1 MKRLQ
6 RVDLEDVARAAGVS
20 RSTAS
25 RALRGEARV
34 SAETTQRVLE
44 TAEALG
50 YVRDIRAAELAS
62 TAATTVGLL
71 IRGAERSF
79 YGEVAAKVQA
89 ETDLREI
96 DLLVVSGGDDHAS
109 QVRALNNLLGH
120 GVAGIMVASGR
131 ASLSA
136 AEHAASFVSTVLL
149 GLDSDHASIDSVA
162 IDPASEALL
171 ARHVA
176 EAGHRRVA
184 VTTSDQAGS
193 TTLQVRTS
201 RFREELERHGATT
214 SLVHGMGDRGPVFA
228 AELRRAIDDGA
239 TAVMAGDDPTAVE
252 ILELLGE
259 WGLRC
264 PDDVSVTGFDGVGV
278 FLSPLFGLT
287 TMRQPVEQMARW
299 AVQTM
304 VSRVGGA
311 QEGTRHVTYP
321 GQYRPGRT
329 LGPPPRGVA

>member
-34 SAETTQRVLE
+34 SPETTRRVLE
-44 TAEALG
+44 TAESLG

-62 TAATTVGLL
+62 TAPTTVGLL

-79 YGEVAAKVQA
+79 YGDVAAKVQA

-96 DLLVVSGGDDHAS
+96 DLLVVSGSDDHAS

-131 ASLSA
+131 ASLAA

-149 GLDSDHASIDSVA
+149 GLDPNHSSIDSVA
-162 IDPASEALL
+162 IDPASETLL

-184 VTTSDQAGS
+184 VTTSDQPGS
-193 TTLQVRTS
+193 TTLQLRTA
-201 RFREELERHGATT
+201 RFRDELERHGATT
-214 SLVHGMGDRGPVFA
+214 TLVHGMGDRGPTFA
-228 AELRRAIDDGA
+228 AELRRALDDGV

-252 ILELLGE
+252 ILELFQD
-259 WGLRC
+259 WGVRC
-264 PDDVSVTGFDGVGV
+264 PEEVSVTGFDGVGV

-304 VSRVGGA
+304 ISRVSGDQDA
-311 QEGTRHVTYP
+311 TQHVTYP
-321 GQYRPGRT
+321 GELRAGRT
-329 LGPPPRGVA
+329 LGPPPSA

>member
-34 SAETTQRVLE
+34 SAETTRRVLE
-44 TAEALG
+44 LAESMG
-50 YVRDIRAAELAS
+50 YVRDLRAAELAS
-62 TAATTVGLL
+62 TAPTTVGLL

-79 YGEVAAKVQA
+79 YGDVAAKVQA
-89 ETDLREI
+89 ETDLREM
-96 DLLVVSGGDDHAS
+96 DLLVVSGGDDQAS
-109 QVRALNNLLGH
+109 QVRALNTLLGH

-131 ASLSA
+131 ASVSA

-149 GLDSDHASIDSVA
+149 GMDPDHASIDSVA
-162 IDPASEALL
+162 IDPASEVLL

-176 EAGHRRVA
+176 EAGHRHVA
-184 VTTSDQAGS
+184 VTTSDQQGS
-193 TTLQVRTS
+193 TTLQMRTT
-201 RFREELERHGATT
+201 RFCEELARHGATS

-228 AELRRAIDDGA
+228 TELRRAIDDGA

-252 ILELLGE
+252 ILELLAE

-264 PDDVSVTGFDGVGV
+264 PEDVSVTGFDGVGV

-287 TMRQPVEQMARW
+287 TMRQPVEHMARW

-304 VSRVGGA
+304 IARVGGD
-311 QEGTRHVTYP
+311 QEVTKHVTYP
-321 GQYRPGRT
+321 GELRPGRT
-329 LGPPPRGVA
+329 LGPPPRRR